1 MKYNLLV
8 SILLYFVSSVT
19 FAQDNNTQDTI
30 YAKMDRLG
38 VEQIIAGKVMIEEKV
53 VGASRS
59 LRKLEDLPVTVYVIT
74 QDDIFKNGYT
84 TLTDVLKMVP
94 GIRTSKVGT
103 GYEGEMFLMRGL
115 LGNNYTKILLNNY
128 LYSRL

>member
-1 MKYNLLV
+1 MKRNLLF
-8 SILLYFVSSVT
+8 ILFLYFISQFS
-19 FAQDNNTQDTI
+19 FGQDTNKQDTV

-38 VEQIIAGKVMIEEKV
+38 VEEVIAGKVMIEEKV

-103 GYEGEMFLMRGL
+103 GFDGEMFLMRGL
-115 LGNNYTKILLNNY
+115 LGNN
-128 LYSRL
+128 